1 MATKTISITKEAYDV
16 LKSWKEENDSF
27 STVIMKLAK
36 KQDVL
41 KFAGILSNKRAKEIK
56 NTISSIRK
64 ESNERYK

>member
-41 KFAGILSNKRAKEIK
+41 KYAGIFSDKRAKEIK
-56 NTISSIRK
+56 NSISNIRK